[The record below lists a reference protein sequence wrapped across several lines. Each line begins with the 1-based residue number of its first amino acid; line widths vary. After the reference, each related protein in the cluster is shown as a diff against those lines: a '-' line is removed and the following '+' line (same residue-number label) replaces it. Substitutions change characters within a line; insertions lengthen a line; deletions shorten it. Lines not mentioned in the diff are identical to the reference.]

1 MCAHTTTTSTD
12 SFDLHSFL
20 GAPSSLPPPTPPL
33 AHPFCINAASTHTS
47 CALVVEQR
55 RSLLSFLISP
65 LLGSET
71 IKHNIVYRCEMWG
84 CWGEGQS
91 VCQTHAAAGHGY
103 HHHGVVARS
112 ARMRHWTATNDVRDA
127 VVARSRTG
135 QPTIATWLCDMHLM
149 AAQCTNIQPPPAA
162 SSHTSVP
169 TNRRSSSSSAR

>member
-1 MCAHTTTTSTD
+1 VCAHTTTTSTD

-20 GAPSSLPPPTPPL
+20 SAPSSLPPPTPPL

-65 LLGSET
+65 PLCSET
-71 IKHNIVYRCEMWG
+71 INHPLYTGVKCGGGSKCVSN
-84 CWGEGQS
+84 
-91 VCQTHAAAGHGY
+91 THAAAGHGY

-127 VVARSRTG
+127 VVTRSRTG
-135 QPTIATWLCDMHLM
+135 QPTIATWLCDVHLM

-162 SSHTSVP
+162 SSHTSMP